1 MPQENECKE
10 TIGWFKDAV
19 KAIIKNHYGDAIKV
33 DFDNFTICIDGRC
46 AKYGSY
52 ERMLLALTIVDF
64 FMTVLPDNSG
74 NPSEKSL
81 NTTSFS

>member
-1 MPQENECKE
+1 MSQENECK
-10 TIGWFKDAV
+10 WFKDAV

-33 DFDNFTICIDGRC
+33 DFDNFTICIDDRC

-81 NTTSFS
+81 NIPEIH